1 MTTDD
6 FLVQLARAM
15 AGWIDLD
22 PATLLFVDDKDIQYG
37 QPLEATVNRA
47 ALFAPEDSSRMREYT
62 EGNHSWVHANL
73 LTTSDGLQVISL
85 RHSAPGT
92 LRKDA
97 VVPFSLN
104 ASRDLTPLRLVDQP

>member
-6 FLVQLARAM
+6 FLVQLAKAM

-22 PATLLFVDDKDIQYG
+22 PSSILFADDRDIKYDPPRKSTL
-37 QPLEATVNRA
+37 NRA
-47 ALFAPEDSSRMREYT
+47 TLFAPADHLRLREYT
-62 EGNHSWVHANL
+62 EGTHSWVHANL
-73 LTTSDGLQVISL
+73 LTTIDGVQVISL

-97 VVPFSLN
+97 VVPFSVN
-104 ASRDLTPLRLVDQP
+104 ASRDPTSLHIVDQP